1 MPLVAHSSLPSFER
15 LREDGE
21 EILELERAHDQ
32 DIRELHIGLCN
43 IMPDAA
49 LEATERQF
57 MRLIGSSNRIAQFY
71 IHPFTLKGIERGAEA
86 QKYID
91 THYTDFQTLRS
102 QGVDALIVTGA
113 NVQGTKFED
122 QPFWNELTDVF
133 EFAAE
138 QVTSTLCA
146 CLATH
151 AAMKHFKGIERVHL
165 GDKCWGVFSHRTT
178 QFAHPLVRNIDTR
191 FNVPHSRFNDISKVQ
206 VEESGM
212 CVLVTS
218 DVAGVHLAVSE
229 DLFRFVF
236 FQGHPEYDRN
246 SLFKEYKREVGRYIR
261 KERPDYPPFPE
272 NYLSAEGMKILSDF
286 QAGELSEESLKDF
299 PEDAALMHVDNT
311 WGDTAR
317 SIFNNWIGMVYQLT
331 NRDRTLPFMD
341 GVDAKD
347 PLGLCSVFKQ
357 ASGG

>member
-1 MPLVAHSSLPSFER
+1 MPLVAHSGLPSFDR
-15 LREDGE
+15 LRSDGE
-21 EILELERAHDQ
+21 EILELDRAHDQ

-71 IHPFTLKGIERGAEA
+71 VHPFTLNGIERGDDA

-91 THYTDFQTLRS
+91 EYYTDFETLRK

-113 NVQGTKFED
+113 NVQGTRFEE
-122 QPFWNELTDVF
+122 QPFWGELTEVF
-133 EFAAE
+133 EFAAA

-151 AAMKHFKGIERVHL
+151 AALKHFQGIERVHQ
-165 GDKCWGVFSHRTT
+165 GDKRWGVFSHRTSS
-178 QFAHPLVRNIDTR
+178 FAHPLVRNINTR
-191 FNVPHSRFNDISKVQ
+191 FNVPHSRFNDISQ
-206 VEESGM
+206 SQMEDAGM

-218 DVAGVHLAVSE
+218 QEAGVHLAVSE

-246 SLFKEYKREVGRYIR
+246 SLFKEYKREVGRFVNG
-261 KERPDYPPFPE
+261 EREDYPKVPDH
-272 NYLSAEGMKILSDF
+272 YLSAEGITLLKRF
-286 QAGELSEESLKDF
+286 ESEQGSVKSIEGF
-299 PEDAALMHVDNT
+299 PEEAALVHVDNT

-331 NRDRTLPFMD
+331 NRDRTKPFME
-341 GVDAKD
+341 GVDASD
-347 PLGLCSVFKQ
+347 PLGLRSR
-357 ASGG
+357 